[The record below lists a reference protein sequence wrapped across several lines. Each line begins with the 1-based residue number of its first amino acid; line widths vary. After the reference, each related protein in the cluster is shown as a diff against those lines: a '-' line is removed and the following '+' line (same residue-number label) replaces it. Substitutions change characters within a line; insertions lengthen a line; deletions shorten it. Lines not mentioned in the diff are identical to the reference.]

1 MPNPWDDP
9 EYAPKVKTAQEPND
23 EEFKRR
29 MDREY
34 ATFEAMD
41 IQSSGYNVPIPEA
54 TSAPM
59 VEEAAVKRPKDLIE
73 AGSWLDE
80 ARKAHKD
87 HERQLAE
94 FIADTDSIA
103 PTTAE
108 SARAIKERA
117 AIIAKAR
124 RDLADNL
131 KALEDADVNLTQARF
146 LADKNPPDSEGLVG
160 EVGKRLGFMKPLMN
174 LLMAPGD
181 IAKGAV
187 MTGISGI
194 GELTGNSFTQTD
206 VDMGVADWVK
216 AVTLIE
222 PLFNSESKIRQR
234 GRELP
239 RKTGE
244 AVTALMDAYVADTA
258 IMKSFQSATGYEN
271 AGKQVA
277 GLAGGAANIFVDL
290 ALDPLNVMEL
300 GPVTKGGKLRQLAKV
315 NAGATEA
322 VAVSKALQDI
332 PEIINLLGDLGTAHK
347 IALDG
352 RLTTDLVKAGVD
364 ADKATELSKMF
375 DERLVQRLAGYRG
388 IAGATPKDW
397 SRQVIHELDKLPAT
411 EATKAQRAA
420 AQDVWKFG
428 DSVDPINGRSVREQ
442 ISLGQRGKV
451 LQAFQAKFGDTPWY
465 KAAGKPWAF
474 MVGDSLKH
482 DVADVPEIF
491 AVYTA
496 QRMMRGQ
503 AGREF
508 LGFAQDVTEQAAKY
522 LKQFE
527 PQEVAQIQEALPRI
541 VERTDKAG
549 RAELRTSIAERYGK
563 SDLSRAVLD
572 LADLYE
578 ESATTIRAI
587 ENRFNLKV
595 ADVAGEFGYFGRQF
609 SPELQQFL
617 AEVPSA
623 RAWFF
628 NESGRRSKEALDY
641 GLMAPEKGRKLRDF
655 DFTESENLVRNKM
668 RELGYADDMPIWS
681 RDAFGNLADRAKVS
695 QRHAEVRTLYDN
707 FVNVVGTP
715 DAARLQELSAK
726 ISAEIA
732 ENQAANIARV
742 EAASE
747 ALRKAE
753 DAQAGF
759 REGRKAVR
767 QAEGQADALSAR
779 LGAAEGRAQEVRIV
793 SKESGVESPAAY
805 EAGRAAQERAV
816 VVAEALKDEATDL
829 VAKTPGALEARKA
842 LVQARKILASAKT
855 TEAMELAAKE
865 LSVVTGGTSTGTDL
879 VGEAEKLVE
888 LATDHIANNPAIK
901 NADKALRA
909 ANAILAD
916 ARNVA
921 ARVEVG
927 QLTKH
932 LDDLVESAK
941 YSKMGSAQGGAF
953 LTNAMLGELRKAR
966 EVAGNVTK
974 YYQLRDA
981 QKAAATSGDKAL
993 AAELGTKAKD
1003 IPHKSIREVRS
1014 ALSTMRAELRKDA
1027 PAALVRLLDS
1037 AHERATSIAGLL
1049 DDAQQAVAKPVALAV
1064 NQRARGAQK
1073 ALDDAMDAAEHG
1085 DMSTWT
1091 VDQKARWVEARTK
1104 KLRAPE
1110 NITGLEVLRKANVPL
1125 PDNLDDLIKLGA
1137 TDFTPYQAKQF
1148 KNLADGTI
1156 WQHIDKPAT
1165 FWKVMDGLK
1174 RIYQKEVLGRAP
1186 SYARDVRSTVINAA
1200 MSGLT
1205 PADLR
1210 AAHKAVGSFETWRTT
1225 GKADDI
1231 VNRLRGEGVLQSTTS
1246 EAFRENRVFG
1256 KLAEETESK
1265 LGKLVLKGLDRV
1277 DERGMLG
1284 AIVPGK
1290 PGKVA
1295 TKAQRFFNEN
1305 RVYVEEVS
1313 RVATYMKARK
1323 AGADHASA
1331 VEEVFSRWGKFDE
1344 LTKLER
1350 NVLNRIMFFWAWQAR
1365 SIPVSIRHLIQHP
1378 VRSKLVLAMTAGNA
1392 TEDDTMPPW
1401 LRRMGGWVL
1410 GRNANGQVD
1419 VVNLGGTYFDP
1430 LISIMQGNFANEV
1443 MHGRAG
1449 NLADVAAAA
1458 FTDTLKSAPPLVQA
1472 GVERFTKKDAFTGL
1486 DWWKDRNADKGISQ
1500 AKAPTVLWWMHG
1512 DNPVSKALGLQKR
1525 PIQGGKGGQYLV
1537 MDPRWAWLMT
1547 AIPGAETNMADV
1559 SAFFRSPDIDAGDEP
1574 MPKLSLG
1581 RGAARVAGVPLY
1593 EVPLEDGMR
1602 QVFELKAALT
1612 KSAYSLAGGSLS
1624 ESGGRLVP
1632 SKTYRGTELRAAMER
1647 WTAQAKAQGMT
1658 PAAAKRDMMDRM
1670 KQHYPAEWRVLEFQ
1684 QRVEGWEQYLLNLR
1698 DGVMI
1703 DKDLADE
1710 TVRNARKAST
1720 SRLSEFQLRK
1730 DTAEER
1736 KLFR

>member
-1 MPNPWDDP
+1 MPNPWDAP
-9 EYAPKVKTAQEPND
+9 EYAPKTKTAQELDD
-23 EEFKRR
+23 EEFNRR
-29 MDREY
+29 MDREF
-34 ATFEAMD
+34 ATYEAMD
-41 IQSSGYNVPIPEA
+41 IQSSGYNVPIPAA
-54 TSAPM
+54 TNAPM
-59 VEEAAVKRPKDLIE
+59 VEEAAVKRPKDLVE

-80 ARKAHKD
+80 ARKAHKE

-94 FIADTDSIA
+94 FVADTDSIV

-117 AIIAKAR
+117 AIIARAR

-181 IAKGAV
+181 IAKGVV

-216 AVTLIE
+216 AVTLVE

-258 IMKSFQSATGYEN
+258 IMKSFQNATGYEN

-277 GLAGGAANIFVDL
+277 GLAGAAANIFVDL

-332 PEIINLLGDLGTAHK
+332 PEIVNLLGDLGTAHK

-388 IAGATPKDW
+388 IAGVTPKEW

-411 EATKAQRAA
+411 EATMAQRAA

-578 ESATTIRAI
+578 ESSTTIRAI

-628 NESGRRSKEALDY
+628 NESSRRSKEALDY

-726 ISAEIA
+726 IGAEIA

-747 ALRKAE
+747 ALRKA
-753 DAQAGF
+753 
-759 REGRKAVR
+759 
-767 QAEGQADALSAR
+767 
-779 LGAAEGRAQEVRIV
+779 
-793 SKESGVESPAAY
+793 
-805 EAGRAAQERAV
+805 
-816 VVAEALKDEATDL
+816 
-829 VAKTPGALEARKA
+829 PGK
-842 LVQARKILASAKT
+842 Q
-855 TEAMELAAKE
+855 
-865 LSVVTGGTSTGTDL
+865 
-879 VGEAEKLVE
+879 
-888 LATDHIANNPAIK
+888 
-901 NADKALRA
+901 
-909 ANAILAD
+909 
-916 ARNVA
+916 
-921 ARVEVG
+921 
-927 QLTKH
+927 
-932 LDDLVESAK
+932 
-941 YSKMGSAQGGAF
+941 
-953 LTNAMLGELRKAR
+953 
-966 EVAGNVTK
+966 
-974 YYQLRDA
+974 
-981 QKAAATSGDKAL
+981 
-993 AAELGTKAKD
+993 
-1003 IPHKSIREVRS
+1003 
-1014 ALSTMRAELRKDA
+1014 
-1027 PAALVRLLDS
+1027 
-1037 AHERATSIAGLL
+1037 
-1049 DDAQQAVAKPVALAV
+1049 
-1064 NQRARGAQK
+1064 AQK

-1110 NITGLEVLRKANVPL
+1110 NITGLEVLRKANAPL

-1156 WQHIDKPAT
+1156 WQHIDKPST

-1174 RIYQKEVLGRAP
+1174 RIMQKEVLGRAP
-1186 SYARDVRSTVINAA
+1186 SYTRDIRSTVVNAA

-1290 PGKVA
+1290 VGKAA
-1295 TKAQRFFNEN
+1295 TKAQRFFNEH
-1305 RVYVEEVS
+1305 RVYAEEVS

-1365 SIPVSIRHLIQHP
+1365 SIPVSIRHLIQRS
-1378 VRSKLVLAMTAGNA
+1378 VRAKLVLAMTAGNA
-1392 TEDDTMPPW
+1392 TEDNTMPTW

-1449 NLADVAAAA
+1449 NPVDAVGAAA
-1458 FTDTLKSAPPLVQA
+1458 TDMLKSAPPLVQA
-1472 GVERFTKKDAFTGL
+1472 GVELATKKDAFTGL

-1512 DNPVSKALGLQKR
+1512 DNPVSKVLGLQKR

-1581 RGAARVAGVPLY
+1581 RGVARVAGVPLY

-1647 WTAQAKAQGMT
+1647 WTARAKAQGMT

-1720 SRLSEFQLRK
+1720 SRVSEFQLRK